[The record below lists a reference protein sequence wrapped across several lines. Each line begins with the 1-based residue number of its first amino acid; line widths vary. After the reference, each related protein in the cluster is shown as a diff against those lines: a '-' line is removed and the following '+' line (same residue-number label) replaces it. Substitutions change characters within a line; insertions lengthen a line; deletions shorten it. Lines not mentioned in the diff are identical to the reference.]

1 MHCCGLRDSNCSD
14 GAMPC
19 IRRLAH
25 VMKRVRGAA
34 FACVALC
41 SAALHF
47 AALHCAVRHGAG
59 YCYLLCALPRNGG
72 VCGYAKLELAKFC
85 AAAASW
91 LAMKK
96 PVKGRRPADATIAV
110 HAGEDKFHLSGP
122 VGTSIARTA
131 NFTFANTEEMKL
143 WAEGTRPAYIY
154 TRYGNPTLSV
164 AEAKIAALEGA

>member
-1 MHCCGLRDSNCSD
+1 MHCCGLRDSNGSD

-59 YCYLLCALPRNGG
+59 YCYLLCALCQRRRCA
-72 VCGYAKLELAKFC
+72 V
-85 AAAASW
+85 AAAY
-91 LAMKK
+91 
-96 PVKGRRPADATIAV
+96 AV
-110 HAGEDKFHLSGP
+110 TPNWSLRNFAPLRQAGSP
-122 VGTSIARTA
+122 
-131 NFTFANTEEMKL
+131 
-143 WAEGTRPAYIY
+143 
-154 TRYGNPTLSV
+154 
-164 AEAKIAALEGA
+164 